1 MLGMQRMDAL
11 ERIVIGGLYV
21 ILFFTIIAPILVVT
35 GLVLG
40 IIDVLWQLITN
51 RPGIRPMNLF
61 RSAWMAQIQNLT
73 WALTGEGTFDL
84 TIFG

>member
-11 ERIVIGGLYV
+11 ERIVIGGLYL
-21 ILFFTIIAPILVVT
+21 ILFFSIIAPILVVT

-40 IIDVLWQLITN
+40 IIDVTWQLLTN
-51 RPGIRPMNLF
+51 REGIRPMNLF

-73 WALTGEGTFDL
+73 WALTGEGSFDL